1 MNEEQGI
8 AVNPQ
13 HAPQDKVLPLQEFA
27 FLREE
32 IRHQDNLINAR
43 LSWLV
48 SSQSFLLS
56 GFAVTLNGSAQ
67 SLLPIYAKLN
77 VILVT
82 SLPVA
87 GLVTDLASYLTIWAA
102 IHRMTTI
109 RHLAGSA
116 HPPHLPSV
124 QADVRTRRLGLAG
137 PVLIPVIFLAVWL
150 AIIVERWLL

>member
-1 MNEEQGI
+1 MTPSHGLQNQSLFLEEYS
-8 AVNPQ
+8 
-13 HAPQDKVLPLQEFA
+13 

-48 SSQSFLLS
+48 SSQPFLLS

-77 VILVT
+77 LILVN

-87 GLVTDLASYLTIWAA
+87 GLVTDFASYLTIWAA
-102 IHRMTTI
+102 ISRMKNI
-109 RHLAGSA
+109 RHIAGIS
-116 HPPHLPSV
+116 HPPHLPPV
-124 QADVRTRRLGLAG
+124 QADRQTRRLGLSG
-137 PVLIPVIFLAVWL
+137 PILIPLVFLAVWL
-150 AIIVERWLL
+150 AILVERWMF

>member
-1 MNEEQGI
+1 MTPPHVSQDGSLSIEEYT
-8 AVNPQ
+8 
-13 HAPQDKVLPLQEFA
+13 

-77 VILVT
+77 VILVN

-87 GLVTDLASYLTIWAA
+87 GLVTDVASYLTIWAA
-102 IHRMTTI
+102 ISRMRNI
-109 RHLAGSA
+109 RHLAGKS
-116 HPPHLPSV
+116 HP
-124 QADVRTRRLGLAG
+124 
-137 PVLIPVIFLAVWL
+137 
-150 AIIVERWLL
+150 

>member
-1 MNEEQGI
+1 MTPPQVSPDSSLSIEEY
-8 AVNPQ
+8 V
-13 HAPQDKVLPLQEFA
+13 

-56 GFAVTLNGSAQ
+56 GFAVTLNGSAH

-87 GLVTDLASYLTIWAA
+87 GLVTDMGSYLTILAA
-102 IHRMTTI
+102 ILRMMKI
-109 RHLAGSA
+109 RSL
-116 HPPHLPSV
+116 
-124 QADVRTRRLGLAG
+124 
-137 PVLIPVIFLAVWL
+137 
-150 AIIVERWLL
+150 

>member
-1 MNEEQGI
+1 MKRI
-8 AVNPQ
+8 VAMTPPYVS
-13 HAPQDKVLPLQEFA
+13 QDNSLSIQEYV

-77 VILVT
+77 VILVN

-87 GLVTDLASYLTIWAA
+87 GLVTDVASYLTIWAA
-102 IHRMTTI
+102 ISRMRNI
-109 RHLAGSA
+109 RHLAGKS
-116 HPPHLPSV
+116 HPSRLPTV
-124 QADVRTRRLGLAG
+124 QAEVIERRLGLAG
-137 PVLIPVIFLAVWL
+137 PVLIPLVFLTVWL
-150 AIIVERWLL
+150 AIIIERWIL

>member
-1 MNEEQGI
+1 MTPPAGLPNQSLTIEEYS
-8 AVNPQ
+8 
-13 HAPQDKVLPLQEFA
+13 

-77 VILVT
+77 LILVNT
-82 SLPVA
+82 LPVA

-102 IHRMTTI
+102 ISRMKNI
-109 RHLAGSA
+109 RHIAGSA
-116 HPPHLPSV
+116 HPPHLPPV
-124 QADVRTRRLGLAG
+124 QADRLTRRLGLSG
-137 PVLIPVIFLAVWL
+137 PILIPLVFLAVWL
-150 AIIVERWLL
+150 AILVERWMF

>member
-1 MNEEQGI
+1 MTSPYISTARNLSLKEY
-8 AVNPQ
+8 
-13 HAPQDKVLPLQEFA
+13 A

-67 SLLPIYAKLN
+67 SLFPIYAKLN
-77 VILVT
+77 VILVN

-102 IHRMTTI
+102 ISRMRNI
-109 RHLAGSA
+109 RHLAGSS
-116 HPPHLPSV
+116 HPPHLPPV
-124 QADVRTRRLGLAG
+124 QANALTRSLGLSG
-137 PVLIPVIFLAVWL
+137 PVLIPIVFLTVWL
-150 AIIVERWLL
+150 AILVERWML

>member
-1 MNEEQGI
+1 M
-8 AVNPQ
+8 APT
-13 HAPQDKVLPLQEFA
+13 HASLDKSLSPEKYF

-56 GFAVTLNGSAQ
+56 GFAVSLNGSAQ

-77 VILVT
+77 VILVN

-87 GLVTDLASYLTIWAA
+87 GLVTDVASYLTIWAA
-102 IHRMTTI
+102 ISRMGKI
-109 RHLAGSA
+109 RRIAGNS
-116 HPPHLPSV
+116 HPSNFPTV
-124 QADVRTRRLGLAG
+124 QADVVTRRLGLCG
-137 PVLIPVIFLAVWL
+137 PALIPVVFLAVWL
-150 AIIVERWLL
+150 AIIVERWIL

>member
-1 MNEEQGI
+1 MTLSH
-8 AVNPQ
+8 VS
-13 HAPQDKVLPLQEFA
+13 QDQSLSLKEYS

-77 VILVT
+77 VILVN

-102 IHRMTTI
+102 ISRMKNI
-109 RHLAGSA
+109 RHIAGNW
-116 HPPHLPSV
+116 HPPRLPLV
-124 QADVRTRRLGLAG
+124 QADRLTRRLGLSG
-137 PVLIPVIFLAVWL
+137 PILIPLVFLTVWL
-150 AIIVERWLL
+150 AILVERWLL

>member
-1 MNEEQGI
+1 MMPPEVSQEQSLSF
-8 AVNPQ
+8 
-13 HAPQDKVLPLQEFA
+13 KEYC

-77 VILVT
+77 VILVN

-87 GLVTDLASYLTIWAA
+87 GLVTDAASYLTIWAA
-102 IHRMTTI
+102 ILRMKNI
-109 RHLAGSA
+109 RNTAGTL
-116 HPPHLPSV
+116 HPPHLPPI
-124 QADVRTRRLGLAG
+124 QADRLTRRLGLSG
-137 PVLIPVIFLAVWL
+137 PTLIPLVFLTVWL
-150 AIIVERWLL
+150 AVIIARWLF

>member
-1 MNEEQGI
+1 MTVSI
-8 AVNPQ
+8 ASQ
-13 HAPQDKVLPLQEFA
+13 AEIISLQEYT

-56 GFAVTLNGSAQ
+56 GFAVTLNGSAE

-77 VILVT
+77 VILVN

-87 GLVTDLASYLTIWAA
+87 GLVTDVASYLTIWAA
-102 IHRMTTI
+102 ISRMRSI
-109 RHLAGSA
+109 RHLAGKS
-116 HPPHLPSV
+116 HPPHLPTV
-124 QADVRTRRLGLAG
+124 QAEVFERRLGISG
-137 PVLIPVIFLAVWL
+137 PVLIPLVFLTVWL
-150 AIIVERWLL
+150 AVIVERWM

>member
-1 MNEEQGI
+1 MTPPDASSGKGLSLSDY
-8 AVNPQ
+8 V
-13 HAPQDKVLPLQEFA
+13 

-32 IRHQDNLINAR
+32 IRHQDNLVNAQ

-87 GLVTDLASYLTIWAA
+87 GLVTDVSSYLTIWAA
-102 IHRMTTI
+102 IHRMAKI
-109 RHLAGSA
+109 RHLAGRS
-116 HPPHLPSV
+116 HPSHLPSI
-124 QADVRTRRLGLAG
+124 QAEAYLRRMGLAG
-137 PVLIPVIFLAVWL
+137 PVLIPVVFLGVWL
-150 AIIVERWLL
+150 AIVVERWLL

>member
-1 MNEEQGI
+1 MTPSH
-8 AVNPQ
+8 VS
-13 HAPQDKVLPLQEFA
+13 QDLSLSFKEYS

-67 SLLPIYAKLN
+67 ALLPIYAKLN

-87 GLVTDLASYLTIWAA
+87 GLVTDVASYLTIWAA
-102 IHRMTTI
+102 ISRMGKI
-109 RHLAGSA
+109 RHLAGSS
-116 HPPHLPSV
+116 HPPHLPPV
-124 QADVRTRRLGLAG
+124 QADRLTRRLGLAG
-137 PVLIPVIFLAVWL
+137 PILIPLVFLT
-150 AIIVERWLL
+150 

>member
-1 MNEEQGI
+1 MTATHTSHVNSLSLEEY
-8 AVNPQ
+8 
-13 HAPQDKVLPLQEFA
+13 E

-87 GLVTDLASYLTIWAA
+87 GLVTDVASYLTIWAA
-102 IHRMTTI
+102 ISRMGNI
-109 RHLAGSA
+109 RHLAGNS
-116 HPPHLPSV
+116 HPAHLPSV
-124 QADVRTRRLGLAG
+124 QAEVFERRLGLAG
-137 PVLIPVIFLAVWL
+137 PVLIPVVFLVVWL
-150 AIIVERWLL
+150 VVFVERWIL

>member
-1 MNEEQGI
+1 MTATHASHVNGLSLEEY
-8 AVNPQ
+8 
-13 HAPQDKVLPLQEFA
+13 E

-87 GLVTDLASYLTIWAA
+87 GLVTDVASYLTIWAA
-102 IHRMTTI
+102 ISRMGNI
-109 RHLAGSA
+109 RHLAGNS
-116 HPPHLPSV
+116 HPSHLPSV
-124 QADVRTRRLGLAG
+124 QAAVFERRLGLAG
-137 PVLIPVIFLAVWL
+137 PVLIPVVFLVVWL
-150 AIIVERWLL
+150 AVIVERWIL

>member
-1 MNEEQGI
+1 MTLSHVSQARSPSIEEY
-8 AVNPQ
+8 V
-13 HAPQDKVLPLQEFA
+13 

-77 VILVT
+77 VILVN

-87 GLVTDLASYLTIWAA
+87 GLVTDVASYLTIWAA
-102 IHRMTTI
+102 ISRMKNI
-109 RHLAGSA
+109 RHIAGSS
-116 HPPHLPSV
+116 HPPHLPPV
-124 QADVRTRRLGLAG
+124 QADVLTRRLGLSG
-137 PVLIPVIFLAVWL
+137 PVLIPLVFLAVWM
-150 AIIVERWLL
+150 ATIVERWML

>member
-1 MNEEQGI
+1 MTATHASHVNSLSLEEY
-8 AVNPQ
+8 
-13 HAPQDKVLPLQEFA
+13 E

-87 GLVTDLASYLTIWAA
+87 GLVTDVASYLTIWAA
-102 IHRMTTI
+102 ISRMGNI
-109 RHLAGSA
+109 RHLAGNS
-116 HPPHLPSV
+116 HPSHLPSV
-124 QADVRTRRLGLAG
+124 QAEVFERRLGLAG
-137 PVLIPVIFLAVWL
+137 PVLIPVVFLVVWL
-150 AIIVERWLL
+150 AVIVERWIL